1 MIYYV
6 EYLKDTLNNN
16 YLGINVPLSIVD
28 TYLDELKNIIGE
40 DDFDEFTKLQKQR
53 DGGKYHITVINVSD
67 YNKLSNELGIDKFV
81 NSLDKIFQY
90 EIDDLR
96 MLGVGTAERNGNRTF
111 FVVCQSD
118 KLEAIR
124 KRYNL
129 PEHDFHITLG
139 FKWKDV
145 FGVRKNEVLKKESKF
160 LKLLRKEFY
169 NNDNWNFIKRLDN
182 FDLNQTSEIIP
193 VEISDTRI
201 KVKCENYYLD
211 ITYLEEGEKFRIVT
225 KYPIIEELPRLSETQ
240 IAKIL
245 NKK

>member
-1 MIYYV
+1 MIYYI
-6 EYLKDTLNNN
+6 EYLKDTLGNN
-16 YLGINVPLSIVD
+16 YLGINVPTTIVD
-28 TYLDELKNIIGE
+28 PYLDELKIIIGDNDYE
-40 DDFDEFTKLQKQR
+40 EFTEFQKKR
-53 DGGKYHITVINVSD
+53 DGGKYHLTVINVSD
-67 YNKLSNELGIDKFV
+67 YNRLFGEIGMDKFI
-81 NSLDKIFQY
+81 NSLEKVFTF

-96 MLGVGTAERNGNRTF
+96 MLGVGTAERSGNRTF
-111 FVVCQSD
+111 FIVCQSD
-118 KLEAIR
+118 KLEAVR

-129 PEHDFHITLG
+129 PEHDFHVTLG

-193 VEISDTRI
+193 VEITDTRI

-211 ITYLEEGEKFRIVT
+211 ITYLEDGERFRIVT
-225 KYPIIEELPRLSETQ
+225 KYPITDELPRMSETQ